1 MANAIAKKNSG
12 PTTDQMVDDQSPLM
26 AGSMMQNALAKRI
39 APVTTNAAIFA
50 LVFVL

>member
-12 PTTDQMVDDQSPLM
+12 PTIDQMVDDQSPPM
-26 AGSMMQNALAKRI
+26 AGSMMQKALAKRI
-39 APVTTNAAIFA
+39 TPVTTNEATFA